1 MKIKF
6 KIKATSRILLA
17 ENGHICEAFAYA
29 TMKQSHMCKLSF
41 LHMHPFY
48 SDNYRHFNFKYMDFF
63 AYASSFRPH
72 YAEYSNMR
80 PQLKGRVIYG
90 RKSRIFFAYVNF
102 FGRDRPNFAIYVFLQ
117 MRGNSN
123 GMVKQKIH
131 HSLFAK

>member
-63 AYASSFRPH
+63 AYASSFQPH

-80 PQLKGRVIYG
+80 PQLKGRIIYG
-90 RKSRIFFAYVNF
+90 RKSCIF
-102 FGRDRPNFAIYVFLQ
+102 FGRDRPNFAIYGYFSQ

-123 GMVKQKIH
+123 GRAKQKIH
-131 HSLFAK
+131 HIILFAK